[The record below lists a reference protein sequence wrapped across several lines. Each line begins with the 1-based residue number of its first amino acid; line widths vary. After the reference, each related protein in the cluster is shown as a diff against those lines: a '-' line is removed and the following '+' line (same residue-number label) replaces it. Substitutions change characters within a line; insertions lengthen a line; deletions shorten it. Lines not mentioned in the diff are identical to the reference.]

1 MSEVTKEMIDG
12 WKTKYSR
19 VAKLTLGGI
28 EWFYRPID
36 LDEYY
41 SIQTMASLAET
52 KSEAV
57 GQEQIIRLAVLSPV
71 VPEKIPAGVTLKL
84 SDEILKISGFVAEEI
99 KPEEL

>member
-12 WKTKYSR
+12 WKTKYGR

-41 SIQTMASLAET
+41 SIQTIPLVCVLEVSYLALPSPRQQLLSQLT
-52 KSEAV
+52 
-57 GQEQIIRLAVLSPV
+57 QNIILN
-71 VPEKIPAGVTLKL
+71 GKL
-84 SDEILKISGFVAEEI
+84 PLVHQLVI
-99 KPEEL
+99 KFG